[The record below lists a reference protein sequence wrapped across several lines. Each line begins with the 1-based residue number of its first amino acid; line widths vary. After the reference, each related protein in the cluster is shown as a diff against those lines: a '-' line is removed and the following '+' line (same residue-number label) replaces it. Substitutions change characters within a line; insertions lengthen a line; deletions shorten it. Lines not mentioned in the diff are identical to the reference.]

1 MTVYFIGAGPGDPE
15 LLTLRGRDLIARC
28 PLERV
33 LFGTDGGLAPE
44 PNQRYVALRL
54 RQLDLLELTDR
65 QRRAILEDNP
75 RRLLAIQ

>member
-1 MTVYFIGAGPGDPE
+1 MRA
-15 LLTLRGRDLIARC
+15 LISRC

-44 PNQRYVALRL
+44 PKQRYVELRL
-54 RQLDLLELTDR
+54 RQLDYLDLSDQ

-75 RRLLAIQ
+75 RRLLLGAG